1 MTVHRVVVTNACDW
15 GRCNSKNCSV
25 PSNRGTLQNSSVPL
39 LMNKLRVKL
48 TTVSII
54 SVNKY
59 KLSELCLFM
68 TLQIDLKERITLSNC
83 LLSNNTDVL
92 VSYVPGHVVISS
104 FCTFKDY
111 IIGILDLRNLPQY
124 T

>member
-1 MTVHRVVVTNACDW
+1 
-15 GRCNSKNCSV
+15 
-25 PSNRGTLQNSSVPL
+25 
-39 LMNKLRVKL
+39 MNKLRVKL

-104 FCTFKDY
+104 FCVFKDY